1 MPRVPR
7 FTWHTRGTSAL
18 QDHIDF
24 LTGEAAIN
32 FPDLI
37 SARAQGTKVVGL
49 VWRCPVVS
57 GLVSH
62 APLAARGRA
71 ALHELVMAVTDVS
84 CDASLAAI
92 SRPRPLVSSSAAVCS
107 RRPAEPQLRRC
118 MMGLAWT
125 TMPSAGAALAP
136 GPGKLAAAAGKLS
149 SKEAES
155 SDRTAA
161 SPSAAC
167 TQW

>member
-1 MPRVPR
+1 MAYARYIRASGSYR
-7 FTWHTRGTSAL
+7 FSYWGGRHKLSRFNFGTGTRRK
-18 QDHIDF
+18 F
-24 LTGEAAIN
+24 
-32 FPDLI
+32 
-37 SARAQGTKVVGL
+37 VGL